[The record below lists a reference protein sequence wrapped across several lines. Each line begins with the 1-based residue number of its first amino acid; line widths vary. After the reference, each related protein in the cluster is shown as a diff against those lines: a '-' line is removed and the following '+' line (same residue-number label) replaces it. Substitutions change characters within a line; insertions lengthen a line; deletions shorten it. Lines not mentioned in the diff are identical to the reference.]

1 MRGVDDISLGVS
13 GPADTLFL
21 SAQAGDPALLTEQSN
36 AIRELA
42 TSLNNIAQDA
52 LEG

>member
-1 MRGVDDISLGVS
+1 MRGVDDVSLGVS

-21 SAQAGDPALLTEQSN
+21 SAQAGDPTLLSEQRK
-36 AIRELA
+36 AIQELA
-42 TSLNNIAQDA
+42 SSLNNIAQDA